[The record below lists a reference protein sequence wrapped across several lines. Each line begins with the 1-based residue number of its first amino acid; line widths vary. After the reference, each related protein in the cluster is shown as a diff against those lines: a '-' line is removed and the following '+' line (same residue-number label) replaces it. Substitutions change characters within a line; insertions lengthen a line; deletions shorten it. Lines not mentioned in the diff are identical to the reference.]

1 MEMNAVKQIIDTPI
15 KEGRTV
21 LTEVESK
28 QILLHLGIPVPT
40 FFLAKTEIEAM
51 KYASMIGFPV
61 VLKIVSPDIIHKS
74 DAKGVV
80 LNLQNEEEV
89 KASFNNMIKNAK
101 DYNPNAEIIG
111 VSVQKMIKNGTEVI
125 IGMNRD
131 EVFGPV
137 ILFGLGGIF
146 VELFKDVSL
155 KVLPVTEKDIENMFT
170 EINGSKVLYGF
181 RGSKPVDLESIK
193 KMIMRVVEFTRTF
206 PEVTEFELNPVLIHE
221 EGKGSVALDARIILQ
236 KQFKEVRE

>member
-1 MEMNAVKQIIDTPI
+1 MEMNAVKQIIETPI

-28 QILLHLGIPVPT
+28 QILLHLGIPVPP

-51 KYASMIGFPV
+51 KYASLIGFPV

-89 KASFNNMIKNAK
+89 KASFTNMIKNAN

-111 VSVQKMIKNGTEVI
+111 VSVQKMINNGTEVI

-155 KVLPVTEKDIENMFT
+155 KVLPVTEKDIENMFA

-193 KMIMRVVEFTRTF
+193 KMIMKVVEFIRTF

-236 KQFKEVRE
+236 KQFKEGRE